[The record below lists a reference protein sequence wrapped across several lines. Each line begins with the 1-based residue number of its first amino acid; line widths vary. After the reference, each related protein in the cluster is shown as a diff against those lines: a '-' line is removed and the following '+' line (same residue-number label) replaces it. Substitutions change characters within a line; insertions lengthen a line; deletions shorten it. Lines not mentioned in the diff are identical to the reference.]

1 MKKKQNKS
9 NTTGTIALN
18 KRARHDFFLEE
29 KFEAGVAL
37 QGWEIKS
44 IRAGKVNLTDVYVHV
59 KDGEAHLLNCRIT
72 PLESASSH
80 VICDPVRPK
89 KLLLHRRELNRLIG
103 SVERQSFTVVASA
116 MYWKKCWVKVEIH
129 LAKGKQTHDKR
140 DSIKDRDWAR
150 QKERMMKHKA

>member
-1 MKKKQNKS
+1 MSKKKKNPNS
-9 NTTGTIALN
+9 SGTIAQN
-18 KRARHDFFLEE
+18 KKARHDFFLEE

-59 KDGEAHLLNCRIT
+59 KNGEAHLLNCRIT
-72 PLESASSH
+72 PLDQASSH

-89 KLLLHRRELNRLIG
+89 KLLLHKRELDKLIG
-103 SVERQSFTVVASA
+103 SVERQNYTIVATA
-116 MYWKKCWVKVEIH
+116 MYWKKCWVKCEIN
-129 LAKGKQTHDKR
+129 LAKGKQSHDKR
-140 DSIKDRDWAR
+140 DSLKDKDWAR